1 MHQFS
6 SAGRNVKFF
15 LVLMI
20 FSITSLSAYADY
32 VPGRSALVEAF
43 VDHQKLTGISDTDE
57 WEVGEILPIISKN
70 AKLGV
75 IGFVELSSI
84 RSIGFKKFELRLKLL
99 RQSRKYFIQSGDIIR
114 RMDMSTANED
124 YIGSTDL
131 LIHKSTMAVSSR
143 YRPFV
148 YQGVGIGDTA
158 QTLYKSEFLVNYIG
172 TLYYGATDWLT
183 IGTQVPFNVFGRPN
197 ANFRARVYDS
207 ESTTLTTGLSFVR
220 LIQERQAT
228 LNLNLYWDS
237 TSTDSLITHTF
248 LSLGLASWDGAKD
261 AAAIKALG
269 SSSFQT
275 GYEVILD
282 NWDRF
287 LIGPN
292 YNFEKKALGGYLSYV
307 WVYDRTHVQISMN
320 ATDITKLRLDPSD
333 GYYGFFDLYWR
344 F

>member
-1 MHQFS
+1 MHQLTSASINLKFLFLLTTLVFS
-6 SAGRNVKFF
+6 VAH
-15 LVLMI
+15 
-20 FSITSLSAYADY
+20 AEY
-32 VPGRSALVEAF
+32 VEGKSALVEAF
-43 VDHQKLTGISDTDE
+43 VDHQKLTGVSDTDE
-57 WEVGEILPIISKN
+57 WEVGEILPVISKN

-75 IGFVELSSI
+75 IGFVELNSI
-84 RSIGFKKFELRLKLL
+84 RPIGLKKFELRLKLL

-114 RMDMSTANED
+114 RMNLAIANED
-124 YIGSTDL
+124 YLGSTDL
-131 LIHKSTMAVSSR
+131 LIHKSSMEVSSR
-143 YRPFV
+143 YRPLV
-148 YQGVGIGDTA
+148 YQGLGIGDTA
-158 QTLYKSEFLVNYIG
+158 QTMYKNEFLVNYIG
-172 TLYYGATDWLT
+172 TVYYGFTDWLT
-183 IGTQVPFNVFGRPN
+183 LGTQVPFNVFGRPN
-197 ANFRARVYDS
+197 ANFRARVYNS

-220 LIQERQAT
+220 LVQEKQAT

-237 TSTDSLITHTF
+237 TSTDALITHTF
-248 LSLGLASWDGAKD
+248 LSLGLISWDGAKD
-261 AAAIKALG
+261 ATAVKALG

-307 WVYDRTHVQISMN
+307 WVYDRTHIQLSMN

-333 GYYGFFDLYWR
+333 GYYGFLDLYWR

>member
-1 MHQFS
+1 M
-6 SAGRNVKFF
+6 KFCFMTVIF
-15 LVLMI
+15 LLIPWV
-20 FSITSLSAYADY
+20 TRADY

-43 VDHQKLTGISDTDE
+43 VDHQKLTGVSDTDE

-75 IGFVELSSI
+75 IGFVELSSV
-84 RSIGFKKFELRLKLL
+84 RPIGYKKFELRLKLL
-99 RQSRKYFIQSGDIIR
+99 RQSRKYFIQSGDVIR
-114 RMDMSTANED
+114 RMDMSTENED
-124 YIGSTDL
+124 YMGSTDL
-131 LIHKSTMAVSSR
+131 IIHKSTMAVSSR

-148 YQGVGIGDTA
+148 YQGLGIGDTA
-158 QTLYKSEFLVNYIG
+158 QTLYKNEVLANYIG
-172 TLYYGATDWLT
+172 TVYYGATDWLT
-183 IGTQVPFNVFGRPN
+183 LGTQVPFNVLGRPN
-197 ANFRARVYDS
+197 ANFRARFYDS

-220 LIQERQAT
+220 LIQEKQAT

-248 LSLGLASWDGAKD
+248 LSLGLVSWDGAKD
-261 AAAIKALG
+261 ATAVKALG

-307 WVYDRTHVQISMN
+307 WVYDSTHIQISMN

-333 GYYGFFDLYWR
+333 GYYGFLDLYWR